1 MSVDTDRIKKAITTL
16 SSDAEREEIKKF
28 VDDFNRQNLDEQKRS
43 KKEWEVKNFSVGPT
57 SSASCP
63 CCGK

>member
-1 MSVDTDRIKKAITTL
+1 MSLETDRIKKAFTQL
-16 SSDAEREEIKKF
+16 SLDSEKEEIKTF
-28 VDDFNRQNLDEQKRS
+28 VNNYLNSSFSERQVI
-43 KKEWEVKNFSVGPT
+43 KENFRTKNFSVGPT